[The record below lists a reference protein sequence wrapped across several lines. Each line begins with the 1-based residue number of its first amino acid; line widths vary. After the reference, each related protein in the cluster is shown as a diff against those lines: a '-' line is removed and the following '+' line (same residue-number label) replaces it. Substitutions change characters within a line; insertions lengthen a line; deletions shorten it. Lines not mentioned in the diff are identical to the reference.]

1 MVKYLL
7 DTHTLI
13 WLIEASPKISLE
25 IKEIFTLSE
34 NTVFISSASLWEIA
48 IKAGMGKIRISFEKL
63 IADLTSTNIEIL
75 QIENEYLKRL
85 LSLPEIHKDP
95 FDRLLIATA
104 LVENLIIVTADENI
118 QKYSVPWLW

>member
-1 MVKYLL
+1 VKYLL